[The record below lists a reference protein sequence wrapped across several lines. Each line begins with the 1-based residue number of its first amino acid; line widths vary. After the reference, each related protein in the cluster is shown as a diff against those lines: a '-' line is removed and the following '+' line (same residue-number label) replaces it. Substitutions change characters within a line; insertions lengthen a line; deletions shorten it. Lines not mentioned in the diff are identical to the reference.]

1 MGRILGL
8 WLSVVVVMGFAPAR
22 AEALPLSDGLYAEI
36 TTPRGVIVA
45 ELAFETAPLT
55 VLHFIGLAEGTLGPK
70 PHRPFYDGSVFHRVV
85 PGFVIQG
92 GAAAPG
98 LAGIDYAIP
107 DEIAPGL
114 RYDQP
119 GILGLANS
127 GPDTNGS
134 EFFIT
139 LSAVPRLNYVYP
151 AFGRV
156 VGGAEI
162 LDRIVQGDD
171 MHIRIL
177 RIGVKAQAVKADET
191 AFTTRLNQTTR
202 LPPPHFDED
211 GDVISGEKPWWG
223 KNLET
228 KLANAERSLGL
239 SLYVRLFEKFEPNV
253 PGQTPQQELDA
264 YRRRY
269 HLPKGAE
276 LIGYFADRDQ
286 WLIAKGGTS
295 GVELPFY
302 TPRPGPMPASDDQA
316 AVRSE
321 KSRRYNSTVDLL
333 NEIIFAAESKAS
345 GSKANQSKIKR
356 VNK

>member
-1 MGRILGL
+1 MLKFPVSYLGL
-8 WLSVVVVMGFAPAR
+8 IIALIITSAHAEPASR
-22 AEALPLSDGLYAEI
+22 PDGLYAEI

-45 ELAFETAPLT
+45 ELAFQTAPVT
-55 VLHFIGLAEGTLGPK
+55 VAHFIGLAQATLGPK
-70 PHRPFYDGSVFHRVV
+70 PRRPFYDGSVFHRVV

-98 LAGIDYAIP
+98 MAGIDYAIP
-107 DEIAPGL
+107 DEIAKGL
-114 RYDQP
+114 RFDQP

-156 VGGAEI
+156 IAGLDI
-162 LDRIVQGDD
+162 LDQVIQGDD

-177 RIGVKAQAVKADET
+177 RIGSKAQAFKADE
-191 AFTTRLNQTTR
+191 ADFSAHLAGMTR

-211 GDVISGEKPWWG
+211 GDVIAGEKPWWP

-228 KLANAERSLGL
+228 KLANAQRSLGL
-239 SLYVRLFEKFEPNV
+239 ALYVRLFEKFEPSF
-253 PGQTPQQELDA
+253 PGQTRQEAIDD

-269 HLPKGAE
+269 HLPKESE
-276 LIGYFADRDQ
+276 LIGYFADSDQ
-286 WLIAKGGTS
+286 WLIAKGGAF
-295 GVELPFY
+295 GVQLPDY
-302 TPRPGPMPASDDQA
+302 PPRTGPIPANDDPA
-316 AVRSE
+316 AVKVE
-321 KSRRYNSTVDLL
+321 KSRRYNLAVDLL
-333 NEIIFAAESKAS
+333 NRVIFAAELRPKGAR
-345 GSKANQSKIKR
+345 K
-356 VNK
+356 

>member
-1 MGRILGL
+1 MFRSFEYGLALALVLILAP
-8 WLSVVVVMGFAPAR
+8 VVNNASAQTDP
-22 AEALPLSDGLYAEI
+22 LPLPDGLYAEI

-45 ELAFETAPLT
+45 ELAFQTAPLT
-55 VLHFIGLAEGTLGPK
+55 VAHFIGLAEGSLGPK

-98 LAGIDYAIP
+98 LAGIDYALP

-114 RYDQP
+114 RYDKP

-156 VGGAEI
+156 IAGADI
-162 LDRIVQGDD
+162 LDHIAQGDE
-171 MHIRIL
+171 MRIRIL
-177 RIGVKAQAVKADET
+177 RIGAKAQAFKADEKT
-191 AFTTRLNQTTR
+191 FAARLAAMKR
-202 LPPPHFDED
+202 LPAPHFDED
-211 GDVISGEKPWWG
+211 GDVISGEKPWWA
-223 KNLET
+223 KNLDT

-239 SLYVRLFEKFEPNV
+239 VLYIRLFEKFEPSA

-264 YRRRY
+264 YRDRY

-276 LIGYFADRDQ
+276 LIGYFADSDQ
-286 WLIAKGGTS
+286 WLIAKGGAFN
-295 GVELPFY
+295 VQLPRY
-302 TPRPGPMPASDDQA
+302 SPRQGPMPASEDIA
-316 AVRSE
+316 AMKGE

-333 NEIIFAAESKAS
+333 NDIIFAAESKAKHA
-345 GSKANQSKIKR
+345 SK
-356 VNK
+356 